1 MINGTDFINH
11 TIQLPFSPFS
21 DFFQDLVGN
30 GNAWFLVPLIG
41 LTLALWFKTEEP
53 ILVSMFMI
61 GSGAILSLG
70 SIFIGLYS
78 LGGLFTILAA
88 IGITIL
94 VISLVLQ
101 RRQ

>member
-1 MINGTDFINH
+1 MINGTDFVNH
-11 TIQLPFSPFS
+11 TIQVPFSPYY
-21 DFFQDLVGN
+21 DFFQNLVGN
-30 GNAWFLVPLIG
+30 GDAWFLVPLIG
-41 LTLALWFKTEEP
+41 FTLALWFKTEEP

-70 SIFIGLYS
+70 SIFIGIS
-78 LGGLFTILAA
+78 SFGGLFTIFTA

-94 VISLVLQ
+94 VISLILQ